1 MFSRVTQLEIDTLR
15 IDIDEAVEMYVR
27 EVLPRLQALDAFEGV
42 YVFTTPEG
50 HALVVTF
57 WDTEEAAAATPLY
70 TGLLEEY
77 VTLFRAPPGRES
89 YEVSYA
95 DAPVLTA

>member
-1 MFSRVTQLEIDTLR
+1 MFSRVTQLEVDTLR
-15 IDIDEAVEMYVR
+15 IGIDEAVAMYVR
-27 EVLPRLQALDAFEGV
+27 EVVPRLQEQDDYEGV

-50 HALVVTF
+50 HALVITF

-70 TGLLEEY
+70 TGLLQEY

-89 YEVSYA
+89 YEVSYG
-95 DAPVLTA
+95 DAPVVIA